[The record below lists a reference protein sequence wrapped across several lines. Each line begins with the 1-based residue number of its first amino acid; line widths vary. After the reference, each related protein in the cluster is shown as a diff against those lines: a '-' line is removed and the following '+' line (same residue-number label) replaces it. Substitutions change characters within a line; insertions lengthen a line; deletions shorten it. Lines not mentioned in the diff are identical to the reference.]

1 MLCLS
6 GFELYS
12 RWVPLRKIL
21 EVGSSILALYVVCIR
36 FTCKGSSLSL
46 LAEGQED
53 HVTSKILALL
63 AQCKPGADYRL
74 LCKLISLERF
84 FVLFCFQQMLFMYLS
99 CPATTSFPAICGA
112 RYLTPCAYQKIRLF
126 WLWLFLVVNP
136 SIRQARVQGVIFNL

>member
-53 HVTSKILALL
+53 HDTSKILALL

-84 FVLFCFQQMLFMYLS
+84 FVLFVFSRYVIHVLVLPRHDQLSSYLRS
-99 CPATTSFPAICGA
+99 KVFNSLCIP
-112 RYLTPCAYQKIRLF
+112 KNKVV
-126 WLWLFLVVNP
+126 LVVVVFGCKSQYQTGP
-136 SIRQARVQGVIFNL
+136 SSGGNL

>member
-84 FVLFCFQQMLFMYLS
+84 FVLFVFSRYVIHVLVLPRHDQLSSYLRS
-99 CPATTSFPAICGA
+99 KVFNSLCIP
-112 RYLTPCAYQKIRLF
+112 KNKVV
-126 WLWLFLVVNP
+126 LVVVVFGCKSQYQTGP
-136 SIRQARVQGVIFNL
+136 SSRGNL

>member
-53 HVTSKILALL
+53 HDTSKILALL

-84 FVLFCFQQMLFMYLS
+84 FVLFVFSRYVIHVLVLPRHDQLSSYLRS
-99 CPATTSFPAICGA
+99 KVFNSLCIP
-112 RYLTPCAYQKIRLF
+112 KNKVV
-126 WLWLFLVVNP
+126 LVVNP

>member
-53 HVTSKILALL
+53 HDTSKILALL

-84 FVLFCFQQMLFMYLS
+84 FVLFVFSRYVIHVLVLPRHDQLSSYLRS
-99 CPATTSFPAICGA
+99 KVFNSLCIP
-112 RYLTPCAYQKIRLF
+112 KNKVV
-126 WLWLFLVVNP
+126 LVVVVFGCK
-136 SIRQARVQGVIFNL
+136 SQYQAGRSGGNL

>member
-12 RWVPLRKIL
+12 RWAPLRKIL
-21 EVGSSILALYVVCIR
+21 EVGSSILALYVVCIQ

-53 HVTSKILALL
+53 HDTSKILALL

-84 FVLFCFQQMLFMYLS
+84 FVLFVFSRYVIHVLVLPRHDQLSSYLRS
-99 CPATTSFPAICGA
+99 KVFNSLCIP
-112 RYLTPCAYQKIRLF
+112 KNKVV
-126 WLWLFLVVNP
+126 LVVVVFGCKSQYQAGP
-136 SIRQARVQGVIFNL
+136 SSVGNL

>member
-36 FTCKGSSLSL
+36 FTCKGLPCPSWLRGRKIMTQARSQHNVN
-46 LAEGQED
+46 QE
-53 HVTSKILALL
+53 
-63 AQCKPGADYRL
+63 PRL

-84 FVLFCFQQMLFMYLS
+84 FCFVLFSVDMLFMYLS